1 MENLLVMSLSGS
13 TMMGIYFLL
22 KYLLK
27 DKISSRLYYLII
39 KEAVL
44 FFLIPLCFLK
54 DWYRKII
61 LFAIPKR
68 QMKSVHIPVTW
79 TNCAVHTGGKT
90 YYNSFAII
98 QTVVVAAWLLIVC
111 TVMVRML
118 LKYYRMRRLI
128 LKYENT
134 EMTEKQRSFL
144 EEIKRQYGV
153 RRSVMLCQ
161 GQAGDHTMTFGVFRP
176 VIICNKE
183 TGSWEAG
190 IHVRHEMVH
199 IKRFD
204 VLWKMLARLAV
215 ILHCW
220 NPIAWLMLREFERA
234 CEYSCDEIVMQ
245 GRSREEVKE
254 YLRLLIAEACVA
266 SETGITSMGWHNSF
280 ADDMENMKERI
291 RNLTKTKKW
300 NRYVTGMLAAGLAF
314 ANSMTV
320 FAYRDTLHQEI
331 SENASPKEITA
342 SLMTTDF
349 SFMPDGV
356 DGEMLKDLNQWQEME
371 FLYEEQFIDSEG
383 NIYPYSDAD
392 TVTTYRSRSH
402 DFESG
407 TINDHTKYTDGSCK
421 VVVCPAQRCSI
432 CGNVIRSKEKS
443 IITHTVCPH

>member
-1 MENLLVMSLSGS
+1 MEDLLVMSLSGS

-79 TNCAVHTGGKT
+79 TNCAVHTEGKT

-98 QTVVVAAWLLIVC
+98 QTVVAAAWLLIVC
-111 TVMVRML
+111 TLMVRML

-134 EMTEKQRSFL
+134 EMTEKQRAFL

-153 RRSVMLCQ
+153 RRPVILCQ

-183 TGSWEAG
+183 IGSREAE
-190 IHVRHEMVH
+190 IHIRHEMVH
-199 IKRFD
+199 IKQLD
-204 VLWKMLARLAV
+204 ALWKILTRLVV

-220 NPIAWLMLREFERA
+220 NPIAWLMRREFERA
-234 CEYSCDEIVMQ
+234 CEYSCDEILMQ

-254 YLRLLIAEACVA
+254 YLRLLIDEACAA
-266 SETGITSMGWHNSF
+266 SKTEAASMEWHNGF
-280 ADDMENMKERI
+280 ANDMENMKERI
-291 RNLTKTKKW
+291 RNLIKTKKW
-300 NRYVTGMLAAGLAF
+300 NCYVAGMLAAGLAF

-320 FAYRDTLHQEI
+320 FAYRDTLHQEV
-331 SENASPKEITA
+331 SSNTSPEEITVPHFNKWKE
-342 SLMTTDF
+342 T
-349 SFMPDGV
+349 
-356 DGEMLKDLNQWQEME
+356 E
-371 FLYEEQFIDSEG
+371 FLHEKQFIDSEG
-383 NIYPYSDAD
+383 NIYLYSDAD
-392 TVTTYRSRSH
+392 TVTTYRSPSH
-402 DFESG
+402 DFKSG
-407 TINDHTKYTDGSCK
+407 TVNDHTKYTDGSCK
-421 VVVCPAQRCSI
+421 VVVYLAQRCSI
-432 CGNVIRSKEKS
+432 CGNVISFEAINVS
-443 IITHTVCPH
+443 TYTGCPH